1 MDKAKL
7 QGMLGGPVP
16 EVLNCINA
24 GVYLVDKERNIVFW
38 NKRAEIITG
47 YRADQVIGRHC
58 WDGII
63 QHRNQNGERMC
74 NSELCP
80 LSKAMDL
87 NKASEKPLVVYAKHV
102 SGESIPLSVSVA
114 PIHDSAGDVIGGV
127 EVFRDESQNML
138 QMKLAKEV
146 HDEMLTTTLPV
157 DKRLVFDVQSLPVE
171 MVGGDFY
178 RINKISEDY
187 YSLFLADV
195 AGHGISAALYI
206 AFLHSLAE
214 ECEHLLDSPKAFLNA
229 LNERIYM
236 RVPKV
241 GFVTGLCMTVNA
253 DSGRVVYCSAGHP
266 PALLQKSQL
275 HTVTEI
281 KSLNLPMGTEPDT
294 NYTQTEFTL
303 QPGDGIL
310 MYTDGVT
317 EMAVGGEP
325 TDMLGVE
332 GLKSIL
338 THISIQDNGYSV
350 KKLYD
355 TLVQKCASHVPSD
368 DFTLISCS
376 KVNDH

>member
-1 MDKAKL
+1 MDNAKL

-47 YRADQVIGRHC
+47 YKAEQVIGKKC

-63 QHRNQNGERMC
+63 RHRNKTGEPMC
-74 NSELCP
+74 HSDLCP
-80 LSKAMDL
+80 LSKAMEL
-87 NKASEKPLVVYAKHV
+87 NKASEQPLIVYASHF
-102 SGESIPLSVSVA
+102 SGKSIPLSVSVA

-127 EVFRDESQNML
+127 EVFRDESQSML

-146 HDEMLTTTLPV
+146 HDEMLTTNLPE
-157 DKRLVFDVQSLPVE
+157 DKRLAFDVQSLPVE
-171 MVGGDFY
+171 LVGGDFY
-178 RINKISEDY
+178 RIHQISDDN

-214 ECEHLLDSPKAFLNA
+214 ECEGLLDSPKNFLNA
-229 LNERIYM
+229 LNERIYR

-253 DSGRVVYCSAGHP
+253 DSGRVVYSSAGHP
-266 PALLQKSQL
+266 PALLQKGEL
-275 HTVTEI
+275 HTVSEME
-281 KSLNLPMGTEPDT
+281 SLNLPMGAKHDTDYTEA
-294 NYTQTEFTL
+294 ELVL

-310 MYTDGVT
+310 LYTDGVT
-317 EMAVGGEP
+317 EMSVGADP

-338 THISIQDNGYSV
+338 SHISIQDNDYSV

-355 TLVQKCASHVPSD
+355 TLVQKCATHVPAD

-376 KVNDH
+376 NVNF